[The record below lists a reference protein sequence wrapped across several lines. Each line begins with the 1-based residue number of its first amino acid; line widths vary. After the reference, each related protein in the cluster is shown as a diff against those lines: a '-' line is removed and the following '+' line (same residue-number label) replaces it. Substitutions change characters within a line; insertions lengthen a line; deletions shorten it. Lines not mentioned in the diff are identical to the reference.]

1 MLGAAVIAAALVFL
15 STSSPGPGLDPD
27 SMAYMGAATS
37 LVRQGRMR
45 VPTAEWERADSTSS
59 LSLWPPGFPAAIALP
74 VFLGASPV
82 QSARW
87 INIAAAAVTAATI
100 VLLIAGPLG
109 VPAGVAGAVAIF
121 ATQAVFD
128 TYLSV
133 LSEPLFIALI
143 LLLLFAMVHARDRL
157 ILLSVLATA
166 TVMVRYAGAFAPA
179 AVVIWT
185 LFDSQRDFRTRVRR
199 AITVALLPFIAI
211 ALWFARTAIAPD
223 RHATPELNL
232 YGGWSD
238 TIVQARD
245 TLAEWLAPLLS
256 DGTLQ
261 RAIALFLTV
270 VLAAFVIMAASDTS
284 GNRLKRLRVGGVS
297 ALLGATSLLGACY
310 VAVIVAS
317 RAFVGGT
324 IPFDWRI
331 LAPLIV
337 LIEVEAVAAIAYWW
351 RAYHFP
357 VRIAIALIALVW
369 LGATATATVNDA
381 VYAAT
386 EGSDFANTSW
396 RDSPLTAWVRANAAG
411 RPLYSNWPPALYFHA
426 NRIARE
432 LPDSA
437 DPGDMSGFAER
448 IRANHGY
455 VVAFD
460 ERSPDF
466 VAPETL
472 ARDIGLHQVVRTADG
487 AVWAADTT
495 VAPVAPRPD
504 SASTPVPAPAS
515 TGRPG
520 APRLQH

>member
-37 LVRQGRMR
+37 LVRDGRMR
-45 VPTAEWERADSTSS
+45 VPTAEWERADSTSA
-59 LSLWPPGFPAAIALP
+59 LSLWPPGFPSAIAVP
-74 VFLGASPV
+74 VFFGASTV

-87 INIAAAAVTAATI
+87 INIVAAAVAAATI
-100 VLLIAGPLG
+100 VLLISGPLG
-109 VPAGVAGAVAIF
+109 IPAGVIGAVAIF

-128 TYLSV
+128 TYISV
-133 LSEPLFIALI
+133 LSEPLFIALM
-143 LLLLFAMVHARDRL
+143 LLLLYTMVYARDRL
-157 ILLSVLATA
+157 ILMSVLATA

-179 AVVIWT
+179 AAVIWT
-185 LFDSQRDFRTRVRR
+185 LFDSQHDFRTRVRR
-199 AITVALLPFIAI
+199 SIRVALLPFIAL
-211 ALWFARTAIAPD
+211 ALWFTRTAMAPD
-223 RHATPELNL
+223 RHATPNLNV
-232 YGGWSD
+232 YGGWGD

-261 RAIALFLTV
+261 RSLALFLAVTV
-270 VLAAFVIMAASDTS
+270 AAFVIMAANDTS

-310 VAVIVAS
+310 VVIIVAS

-337 LIEVEAVAAIAYWW
+337 LIEIEIVTAIAYWW

-357 VRIAIALIALVW
+357 VHVAIAVVALIW
-369 LGATATATVNDA
+369 FGATATATVNDA

-396 RDSPLTAWVRANAAG
+396 RDSPLIAWVRTNGAG
-411 RPLYSNWPPALYFHA
+411 HPLYSNWPPALYFHA

-437 DPGDMSGFAER
+437 DPGDMSGFSAR
-448 IRANHGY
+448 IRADHGY
-455 VVAFD
+455 VVAFN

-472 ARDIGLHQVVRTADG
+472 VRDVGLRQVVRTADG
-487 AVWAADTT
+487 AVWTADTT
-495 VAPVAPRPD
+495 TASSVTRTD
-504 SASTPVPAPAS
+504 SAATGLPATAQL
-515 TGRPG
+515 R
-520 APRLQH
+520 R

>member
-1 MLGAAVIAAALVFL
+1 
-15 STSSPGPGLDPD
+15 
-27 SMAYMGAATS
+27 MAYMGAATS

-45 VPTAEWERADSTSS
+45 VPTAEWERADSTSA
-59 LSLWPPGFPAAIALP
+59 LSLWPPGFPAAIAVP

-87 INIAAAAVTAATI
+87 INVVAAAVTAATI
-100 VLLIAGPLG
+100 VLLISSPLG
-109 VPAGVAGAVAIF
+109 IFAGVAGAVVIF

-133 LSEPLFIALI
+133 LSEPLFIALMV
-143 LLLLFAMVHARDRL
+143 LLLFVMVYARDRL

-179 AVVIWT
+179 AAVIWT

-199 AITVALLPFIAI
+199 AITVAFLPFVAL
-211 ALWFARTAIAPD
+211 ALWFARTAIVPD
-223 RHATPELNL
+223 RHATPRLNV

-238 TIVQARD
+238 TIIQARD

-261 RAIALFLTV
+261 RALALVLTV
-270 VLAAFVIMAASDTS
+270 ALAAFVIMAASDTS
-284 GNRLKRLRVGGVS
+284 GNRLKQLRVGGVS
-297 ALLGATSLLGACY
+297 ALLGAASLLGACY
-310 VAVIVAS
+310 VAVIVVS

-337 LIEVEAVAAIAYWW
+337 LIEIEAVTAIGYWW
-351 RAYHFP
+351 RAYHLP
-357 VRIAIALIALVW
+357 VHVAIAAVALVW

-381 VYAAT
+381 VYATT

-411 RPLYSNWPPALYFHA
+411 RPLYSNWPAALYFHA

-432 LPDSA
+432 LPDSS

-472 ARDIGLHQVVRTADG
+472 ARDIGLHQVVRKADG

-495 VAPVAPRPD
+495 ARPAGARPD
-504 SASTPVPAPAS
+504 SASAPGGTS
-515 TGRPG
+515 TTSTTTGRP
-520 APRLQH
+520 AAAQLQH